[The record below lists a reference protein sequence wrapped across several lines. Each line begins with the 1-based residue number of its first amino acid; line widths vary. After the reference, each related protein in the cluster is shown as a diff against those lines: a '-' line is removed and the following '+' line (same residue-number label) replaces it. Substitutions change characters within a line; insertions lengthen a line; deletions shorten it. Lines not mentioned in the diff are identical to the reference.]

1 MDDYEN
7 YSDEDFEEELRSY
20 IKDSKKQQ
28 EENDAEKH
36 KHLSEMVGGFMG
48 LWWYLRS
55 LRSSTVRNLK
65 TYSAVADREAKFS
78 VWDSMK
84 DPKVTLI
91 NEFGA
96 CERCI
101 PYLGQE
107 YTLSEARSIIPIHY
121 NCRCTF
127 VLLDNA
133 NGLLPGM
140 IAGTLNSSQS
150 DKGEEQDSDDSDY
163 ELTQEDLN
171 RMESESLV
179 ADIPKK
185 VFEAQNKHIQESND
199 YIEGRSFLLPELYK
213 KVPGTKNKFD
223 YTAIEELYNKY
234 IWQADWVVFGNGNVR
249 SIVTADDY
257 IGYVVMKDGTKVLT
271 NKFTVHYSRKKGGY
285 HVVPTLR

>member
-7 YSDEDFEEELRSY
+7 YSDKDFEEELRSY

-28 EENDAEKH
+28 DENDAEKH

-101 PYLGQE
+101 PYLDQE

-127 VLLDNA
+127 VLLDDA
-133 NGLLPGM
+133 NVLLPGM

-150 DKGEEQDSDDSDY
+150 DENNEQGSDESDY

-179 ADIPKK
+179 TDIPKK

-223 YTAIEELYNKY
+223 YTVIEALYNKY
-234 IWQADWVVFGNGNVR
+234 IWMADWKVSPNGSVKAL
-249 SIVTADDY
+249 ITTDQYV
-257 IGYVVMKDGTKVLT
+257 GYVVKRDGSMVLT
-271 NKFTVHYSRKKGGY
+271 KKLKIHYSRKKGGY
-285 HVVPTLR
+285 HAVPSL